1 MRLAIVLSHPVQYYS
16 PWFRWLQSNTPLK
29 FRVFYLWDF
38 GITHQRDPQFGT
50 VFKWD
55 IDLLTG
61 YEYEFVPNVARDPGT
76 HHFRGLDNPQLGHR
90 LGAWRPNAVLLFGY
104 NWLSNLRTVFWARRR
119 GVPLILRGDSHLLGR
134 PSSGIFRRALLS
146 LLFRQFSAFAYVG
159 VANRDYYRAFGV
171 PEQRLFFSPHAVD
184 GKLFDECCFGHRE
197 SAERLRRELGLVG
210 RNVVLFAGK
219 FQASKQPLELLR
231 AFHKAAGTDDTLVFV
246 GDGPLKDEL
255 RAEIEKQPDRH
266 VIILPFANQSEM
278 PVRYLMAD
286 VFALPSRGGY
296 ETWGLAVN
304 EAMQLGIPCLVSDLV
319 GCQCDLVQPGETG
332 WVFAAG
338 DEMALATTLA
348 SALRCPVS
356 ERARLSRNAI
366 ARVAGY
372 SYARA
377 TAGLLDALTTIAS
390 PSA

>member
-16 PWFRWLQSNTPLK
+16 PWFRWLQANTPLK

-38 GITHQRDPQFGT
+38 GITRHRDPQFGT

-61 YEYEFVPNVARDPGT
+61 YEYEFVPNVARNPGT

-119 GVPLILRGDSHLLGR
+119 GVPLLLRGDSHLLGR
-134 PSSGIFRRALLS
+134 PSPGIFRRALLS

-159 VANRDYYRAFGV
+159 AANRDYYRAFGV
-171 PEQRLFFSPHAVD
+171 PEPRLFFSPHAVD
-184 GKLFDECCFGHRE
+184 GELYDARCFGHRE
-197 SAERLRRELGLVG
+197 SAERLRRKLGLVG

-338 DEMALATTLA
+338 DEMALATTLT

-356 ERARLSRNAI
+356 ERARLSRNAS

-377 TAGLLDALTTIAS
+377 AAGLLEALTTIAS
-390 PSA
+390 PAA